1 MYIYTYPLRDAG
13 CAASCK
19 GNAKAD
25 TYAQLNCEATVTAT
39 SYTSPGTQTWC
50 RGDNWNHTGFYTVT
64 PAECEAK
71 CTADAECM

>member
-25 TYAQLNCEATVTAT
+25 TYAQLNCDVQPTASPT
-39 SYTSPGTQTWC
+39 SRHGT
-50 RGDNWNHTGFYTVT
+50 
-64 PAECEAK
+64 
-71 CTADAECM
+71 